1 VENRELLV
9 IGSTSFRDVPLFRC
23 VWVEGLRKE
32 SGRTYLLGVGGV
44 MNLLKLKKIDSVAFS
59 EYFINEQK

>member
-1 VENRELLV
+1 VEKWELLV
-9 IGSTSFRDVPLFRC
+9 IGSTSFRCSPLSMC
-23 VWVEGLRKE
+23 LGEGLRKE